1 MPQPLYLLFGLY
13 GLLLLATP
21 FLAIALYF
29 RNSKLRKQLNE
40 LAEENTK
47 QHTKLQRAIGELQ
60 SKLGATA
67 SYRTPSVEKPATTEA
82 SQPSVVPVPPS
93 YPHVPIPSP
102 IAVPP
107 QFVPQPPLK
116 TLTAPPIPP
125 TEKTTEAAPE
135 QKPQASPP
143 SVPLPPVTATPP
155 AIPPVTPT
163 EPKPI
168 EPKPLVPTP
177 QPPAPESQPTTPP
190 APPRVIIPPAVPHTP
205 AMPPPQPAAIPPA
218 ASARVST
225 PPPFSP
231 LRASAPKPTMKD
243 RMRAISALEDALGT
257 NWFAKLGGIMVVI
270 GVTTIGLIKLQSFGA
285 AGKAIVSYLVAS
297 LLLAGGIF
305 LEKRERYQLLG
316 RVGIGCGWALLFG
329 STYGIHNFPAMRVLD
344 SLVLDCILMLLVA
357 LAMAAHTLR
366 YKSQFVTGLSFLLG
380 YTTVALS
387 FSELPSGSSTGANE
401 SAVYG
406 LLAGV
411 FLAIGLVTIVLKMG
425 WFELEVFGIL
435 SSYLNHLY
443 WLYKILGP
451 NGAHGR
457 AFPEYH
463 ASIAMLFFYWL
474 TFRISYVLRGVKTDF
489 EEHVST
495 VAALLNTLLLLGVMK
510 FQSVQPDLAY
520 IALLAIGALEFMF
533 AQLPITRRR
542 RRAFIILSLL
552 GAALMIVSVPSHFSG
567 NPVAYLWL
575 VGAEVFLF
583 AGIIF
588 EEVVFLR
595 VGLFTGLLVG
605 IDLVAFN
612 FRPLVEL
619 RAKSEDLAS
628 ESGILFAVCGVALY
642 LNALYVGSR
651 WKDSFRASL
660 DRRLLDI
667 HSHFGAFATAAA
679 VWALFANDWT
689 ALAFAAIMLA
699 LAALGRRLES
709 RHLQIQYALLGTL
722 TLYRALAFN
731 LHIESPAHTHI
742 TTRLITLPILGAIF
756 YLTAKL
762 AALRDDHEQRVFRG
776 LFAFAGTALFAAL
789 IWFEVPELWQPLLFI
804 AFAVALSENT
814 RALRYQVLAFHAHAI
829 TLLAV
834 FTALT
839 ADQFNVHVW
848 HTIPV
853 HAIGALPVVAGCY
866 WIAKRLGAQNARHAE
881 IARVAYTWIAAGVMV
896 WILEEALRAPWIA
909 VGWIAFAVTLALAT
923 RWIRYRQL
931 AWQANVVALAAFIRT
946 YTFNLNLYGPLWRGV
961 SMRLFTVGLVIAGA
975 YVLAKIAADALEEFE
990 YVVRNAYTWAA
1001 ALFFGLL
1008 IFGEAPHD
1016 WMAVFF
1022 LAAGII
1028 LALVGRRW
1036 SLPHLGFQEHLFAI
1050 AAVARTFDYN
1060 YHLTTY
1066 YGNLS
1071 VRIFTVSIV
1080 AAGLYAIS
1088 RKATAAGAPYAL
1100 SSAYLH
1106 TTAAT
1111 SLLALLMWYEVSPGS
1126 GWLAA
1131 LWAIFAFALA
1141 AVDRRFKLDDL
1152 RWQAHALAALTMIRS
1167 VSINMYLENTWHGLS
1182 VRLLSLSIVAVVFYT
1197 MSRLVRMPEQWR
1209 ARDFHHIYSWSASLI
1224 VSLLLWHELRPLSIA
1239 VGIAAFGLVLFEY
1252 GLLRKIAQFRYQS
1265 YVAFT
1270 AAFARI
1276 FFANLGAGEPGVFWS
1291 DRMITVAPLVL
1302 IFFFV
1307 YAQLPSNEENIGRD
1321 RRFHFDSFVAY
1332 LGTGTLA
1339 ALFYFQF
1346 PDEWV
1351 VTSYAALAFALF
1363 AAAWALRRP
1372 IFLHQAILLTLG
1384 TFARGM
1390 AHNLFG
1396 GSYLTGG
1403 DWKGRYF
1410 VVASAAAILLATL
1423 YFAFEI
1429 RGRYAPPANASRWK
1443 KITTALVA
1451 RPEQLQFFVPVIL
1464 VATMFALKMN
1474 SEWVT
1479 ASWGLEG
1486 LCIVL
1491 LAYLV
1496 KEHSYRLTG
1505 YAMLVLCVAKV
1516 AAMDFWRETLF
1527 ERGISVAI
1535 VGSVLLAV
1543 ALLHTRLKEVFEHHR

>member
-1 MPQPLYLLFGLY
+1 MPFLYLLYVFY
-13 GLLLLATP
+13 GLTLLAAPVLFISLLLRQA
-21 FLAIALYF
+21 
-29 RNSKLRKQLNE
+29 KLRKQLND
-40 LAEENTK
+40 LAEDNAQKFARLQRTVGELQTK
-47 QHTKLQRAIGELQ
+47 VTAAAPAATAAPEKAASPEARQPIPVPRSFPHVQIPPPVVVPSRVEMPPPTKLQ
-60 SKLGATA
+60 
-67 SYRTPSVEKPATTEA
+67 
-82 SQPSVVPVPPS
+82 
-93 YPHVPIPSP
+93 SP
-102 IAVPP
+102 
-107 QFVPQPPLK
+107 
-116 TLTAPPIPP
+116 PPIPV
-125 TEKTTEAAPE
+125 TEKKTEPAFA
-135 QKPQASPP
+135 
-143 SVPLPPVTATPP
+143 PPVTLTPP
-155 AIPPVTPT
+155 VAPILRPTPPS
-163 EPKPI
+163 ESKPI
-168 EPKPLVPTP
+168 P
-177 QPPAPESQPTTPP
+177 PP
-190 APPRVIIPPAVPHTP
+190 APPIIPPPTAPPKPATP
-205 AMPPPQPAAIPPA
+205 ATPPPQPTAIPPA
-218 ASARVST
+218 AAARVST
-225 PPPFSP
+225 PPTFSP
-231 LRASAPKPTMKD
+231 LRTPAPRPTMKD
-243 RMRAISALEDALGT
+243 RMKAISALEDALGT

-344 SLVLDCILMLLVA
+344 SLVLDCVFMLVVA

-380 YTTVALS
+380 YTTIALS
-387 FSELPSGSSTGANE
+387 FSEVPPVSSTGTNE
-401 SAVYG
+401 STVYG

-463 ASIAMLFFYWL
+463 TSLAMLFFYWL
-474 TFRISYVLRGVKTDF
+474 TFRISYILRGVKTDF

-495 VAALLNTLLLLGVMK
+495 VSALLNTLLLLGVMK

-605 IDLVAFN
+605 IDLIAFN

-619 RAKSEDLAS
+619 RAKSENLAS
-628 ESGILFAVCGVALY
+628 ESGILFAACGIALY

-651 WKDSFRASL
+651 WKDSFRALL
-660 DRRLLDI
+660 DQRLLDI
-667 HSHFGAFATAAA
+667 HSYFGAFATAAA
-679 VWALFANDWT
+679 AWALFANDWT

-699 LAALGRRLES
+699 LVFLGRGLEL
-709 RHLQIQYALLGTL
+709 RHLQIQYALLGAL
-722 TLYRALAFN
+722 TLYRAVAFN
-731 LHIESPAHTHI
+731 LHLESSADAHI
-742 TTRLITLPILGAIF
+742 TTRLITLPILGGIF

-762 AALRDDHEQRVFRG
+762 AALRDDQEQRAFRG
-776 LFAFAGTALFAAL
+776 FFAFAGTALFAAL
-789 IWFEVPELWQPLLFI
+789 IWFEVPDLWRPLLFI
-804 AFAVALSENT
+804 AFAVALSENAS
-814 RALRYQVLAFHAHAI
+814 ALRYPLLAIHAHGIA
-829 TLLAV
+829 LLAV
-834 FTALT
+834 FTAFT
-839 ADQFNVHVW
+839 ADPSTIHVW
-848 HTIPV
+848 HKIPL

-866 WIAKRLGAQNARHAE
+866 WIAKRLGVENARHVE
-881 IARVAYTWIAAGVMV
+881 IARVAYTWIAAGIMV
-896 WILEEALRAPWIA
+896 WILEEALGDPWIA
-909 VGWIAFAVTLALAT
+909 VGWIAFAVALALAT

-931 AWQANVVALAAFIRT
+931 AWQANVVALAAFLRT

-975 YVLAKIAADALEEFE
+975 YILAKIAADDLEEFE
-990 YVVRNAYTWAA
+990 YVVRNSYTWAA
-1001 ALFFGLL
+1001 ALFVGLL
-1008 IFGEAPHD
+1008 IFDEAPHD

-1028 LALVGRRW
+1028 LALVGRRFN
-1036 SLPHLGFQEHLFAI
+1036 LPHLGFQEHLFAI
-1050 AAVARTFDYN
+1050 AAIARTFDYN
-1060 YHLTTY
+1060 YHLTSY
-1066 YGNLS
+1066 YGNFS
-1071 VRIFTVSIV
+1071 VRIVTVSIV

-1088 RKATAAGAPYAL
+1088 RKATAADAPHAL
-1100 SSAYLH
+1100 PSAYLH

-1111 SLLALLMWYEVSPGS
+1111 SLLALLMWYEVHPGS

-1131 LWAIFAFALA
+1131 LWALFAFTLA
-1141 AVDRRFKLDDL
+1141 AVDRRFELDDL
-1152 RWQAHALAALTMIRS
+1152 RWQAHALAAFTMIRS
-1167 VSINMYLENTWHGLS
+1167 VWINMYVTDTWHGLS
-1182 VRLLSLSIVAVVFYT
+1182 VRLLSLSIVAVIFYA

-1209 ARDFHHIYSWSASLI
+1209 ARDFHHVYSWAASLI
-1224 VSLLLWHELRPLSIA
+1224 VSLLLWRELNPLSIA
-1239 VGIAAFGLVLFEY
+1239 VGIAVFGLVLFEY

-1307 YAQLPSNEENIGRD
+1307 YAQLPAKEEDIGRD

-1403 DWKGRYF
+1403 NWKGRYF

-1474 SEWVT
+1474 AEWVT

-1496 KEHSYRLTG
+1496 KEQSYRRTA
-1505 YAMLVLCVAKV
+1505 YALFLLCLAKLV
-1516 AAMDFWRETLF
+1516 AMDVWRETLL
-1527 ERGISVAI
+1527 ERGIAFVV
-1535 VGSVLLAV
+1535 VGGVILAV
-1543 ALLHTRLKEVFEHHR
+1543 AFLHIRLKEAFEHSR

>member
-1 MPQPLYLLFGLY
+1 MPLFYLLFGLY

-21 FLAIALYF
+21 FLAIAFYV
-29 RNSKLRKQLNE
+29 RNSKLRQQLNE
-40 LAEENTK
+40 LAEENAK

-60 SKLGATA
+60 SKLAATA
-67 SYRTPSVEKPATTEA
+67 SLGTPTVEKPATPEA
-82 SQPSVVPVPPS
+82 SHPSVVPVPRS

-102 IAVPP
+102 VAVPP
-107 QFVPQPPLK
+107 QFIPQPPLK

-125 TEKTTEAAPE
+125 AEKKPEAAPE
-135 QKPQASPP
+135 RKPQAPPP
-143 SVPLPPVTATPP
+143 SVPVPPATVAPP
-155 AIPPVTPT
+155 AIPSVTS
-163 EPKPI
+163 I
-168 EPKPLVPTP
+168 EPKPAEPKPLALTP
-177 QPPAPESQPTTPP
+177 QAPAPESKPTPPP
-190 APPRVIIPPAVPHTP
+190 APPKVVVPPALPHTP

-218 ASARVST
+218 ESARTST
-225 PPPFSP
+225 PRPFSP
-231 LRASAPKPTMKD
+231 LRTSAPRPTMKD
-243 RMRAISALEDALGT
+243 RMKAISALEDALGT

-270 GVTTIGLIKLQSFGA
+270 GLTTLALIKLQSFGA
-285 AGKAIVSYLVAS
+285 AGKAIVSFLVAF
-297 LLLAGGIF
+297 LFLAGGIF
-305 LEKRERYQLLG
+305 LEKRARYQLLG
-316 RVGIGCGWALLFG
+316 RVGIGCGWALLFA
-329 STYGIHNFPAMRVLD
+329 STYGIHNFPAMRILD
-344 SLVLDCILMLLVA
+344 SLVLDCILMLAVA
-357 LAMAAHTLR
+357 LGMAAHTLR
-366 YKSQFVTGLSFLLG
+366 YKSQLVTGLSFLLG
-380 YTTVALS
+380 YTTIALS
-387 FSELPSGSSTGANE
+387 FSEIPSAASTGANE
-401 SAVYG
+401 STVYG

-411 FLAIGLVTIVLKMG
+411 FLAIGLVTIVLKME

-463 ASIAMLFFYWL
+463 ASLAMLFFYWL
-474 TFRISYVLRGVKTDF
+474 TFRISYVLRGVKTDL

-495 VAALLNTLLLLGVMK
+495 VSALLNTLLLLGVMK
-510 FQSVQPDLAY
+510 FQSVRPELAAV
-520 IALLAIGALEFMF
+520 ALLVIGALEFTF

-542 RRAFIILSLL
+542 HRAFIVLSLL
-552 GAALMIVSVPSHFSG
+552 GAALMIVSIPSHFSG

-619 RAKSEDLAS
+619 RAKTEALAY
-628 ESGILFAVCGVALY
+628 ETGILFAVCGVALY

-651 WKDSFRASL
+651 WKASFSAAL

-667 HSHFGAFATAAA
+667 HSYFGAFATATAA
-679 VWALFANDWT
+679 WALFANDWT
-689 ALAFAAIMLA
+689 ALAFAAIMLI
-699 LAALGRRLES
+699 LAVFNRRIES
-709 RHLQIQYALLGTL
+709 LHLQIQYALLGAL
-722 TLYRALAFN
+722 TLYRVVVFN
-731 LHIESPAHTHI
+731 LHIESSAGTHI
-742 TTRLITLPILGAIF
+742 TTRLITLPILGVIF

-762 AALRDDHEQRVFRG
+762 SALRDDQEQRVFRG

-789 IWFEVPELWQPLLFI
+789 IWFEVPDLWRPLLFI
-804 AFAVALSENT
+804 AFAVALSENA
-814 RALRYQVLAFHAHAI
+814 RALRYPLLAIHTHGIA
-829 TLLAV
+829 LLAV
-834 FTALT
+834 FTAFT
-839 ADQFNVHVW
+839 ADPSTIHVW
-848 HTIPV
+848 HKIPL
-853 HAIGALPVVAGCY
+853 HALGALPVVAGCY
-866 WIAKRLGAQNARHAE
+866 WIAKRLGVENARHAE
-881 IARVAYTWIAAGVMV
+881 IARVAYTWIAAGIMV
-896 WILEEALRAPWIA
+896 WILEEALGDPWIA
-909 VGWIAFAVTLALAT
+909 VGWIAFAVALALAT

-931 AWQANVVALAAFIRT
+931 AWQANVVALAAFLRT
-946 YTFNLNLYGPLWRGV
+946 YTFNLNLYGPLWRGI

-975 YVLAKIAADALEEFE
+975 YILAKIAADALEEFE
-990 YVVRNAYTWAA
+990 SVVRNAYTWSAA
-1001 ALFFGLL
+1001 FFLGLL
-1008 IFGEAPHD
+1008 IFDEAPHD

-1036 SLPHLGFQEHLFAI
+1036 SLPHLGFQEHLFAV
-1050 AAVARTFDYN
+1050 AAIARTFDYN
-1060 YHLTTY
+1060 YHLTSY
-1066 YGNLS
+1066 YGSFS
-1071 VRIFTVSIV
+1071 VRILTVSIV

-1088 RKATAAGAPYAL
+1088 RKATAADAPHAL
-1100 SSAYLH
+1100 ASAYLH

-1111 SLLALLMWYEVSPGS
+1111 SLLSLLMWYEVHPGS
-1126 GWLAA
+1126 GWLAG
-1131 LWAIFAFALA
+1131 LWALFAFALA

-1152 RWQAHALAALTMIRS
+1152 RWQAHALAALAMIRS
-1167 VSINMYLENTWHGLS
+1167 IWINMYVTDTWHGVS
-1182 VRLLSLSIVAVVFYT
+1182 VRLLSLSIVAVVFYA

-1209 ARDFHHIYSWSASLI
+1209 ERDFHHIYSWSASLI
-1224 VSLLLWHELRPLSIA
+1224 VSLLLWRELNPLSLA
-1239 VGIAAFGLVLFEY
+1239 VGLAVFGLVLFEY
-1252 GLLRKIAQFRYQS
+1252 GLLRKIAQFRYQA

-1276 FFANLGAGEPGVFWS
+1276 FFANLSAGDPGVFWS

-1307 YAQLPSNEENIGRD
+1307 YAQLPAKEENTAGD
-1321 RRFHFDSFVAY
+1321 CRFRFDAFVAY
-1332 LGTGTLA
+1332 LGTATLA

-1346 PDEWV
+1346 PPEWV
-1351 VTSYAALAFALF
+1351 VVSYAALALALF
-1363 AAAWALRRP
+1363 VVAWALNRP
-1372 IFLHQAILLTLG
+1372 LFLRQAILVTLG
-1384 TFARGM
+1384 TFSRGM

-1396 GSYLTGG
+1396 SGYFGQGT
-1403 DWKGRYF
+1403 WQGRYS
-1410 VVASAAAILLATL
+1410 VVGSASAILLATL
-1423 YFAFEI
+1423 YFAFAI

-1443 KITTALVA
+1443 KFTTALIA

-1464 VATMFALKMN
+1464 VATMFALKMKA
-1474 SEWVT
+1474 EWVT

-1491 LAYLV
+1491 LAYAV

-1527 ERGISVAI
+1527 ERGISVAV

-1543 ALLHTRLKEVFEHHR
+1543 ALLHTRNKEIFEHHR

>member
-1 MPQPLYLLFGLY
+1 MPFLILVAVLY

-21 FLAIALYF
+21 FLAIGLYV
-29 RNSKLRKQLNE
+29 RHAKLRKQLNE
-40 LAEENTK
+40 FTEENAK
-47 QHTKLQRAIGELQ
+47 NLTKLQRAVGELQ
-60 SKLGATA
+60 SKLAATA
-67 SYRTPSVEKPATTEA
+67 PRGTPAADKPVAPEPRQPVPVPRSFPQAYVPPPVAVPPRVDVQPPPKPQAPPPIPVTEKKPEPALEQKPQVLT
-82 SQPSVVPVPPS
+82 PVVPVPPA
-93 YPHVPIPSP
+93 
-102 IAVPP
+102 AVPP
-107 QFVPQPPLK
+107 VTVTPPTFPAAAPPLK
-116 TLTAPPIPP
+116 PPTPTAP
-125 TEKTTEAAPE
+125 
-135 QKPQASPP
+135 
-143 SVPLPPVTATPP
+143 L
-155 AIPPVTPT
+155 
-163 EPKPI
+163 
-168 EPKPLVPTP
+168 EPKPLAPAAQAPPPEAKPTP
-177 QPPAPESQPTTPP
+177 PS
-190 APPRVIIPPAVPHTP
+190 APPKIIAPPAVPHTP
-205 AMPPPQPAAIPPA
+205 AMTPA
-218 ASARVST
+218 ASARIST
-225 PPPFSP
+225 VPPTSP
-231 LRASAPKPTMKD
+231 LRVPAPRPTMKD
-243 RMRAISALEDALGT
+243 RMKAISALEDALGT

-270 GVTTIGLIKLQSFGA
+270 GVTTLALIKLQSFGA
-285 AGKAIVSYLVAS
+285 AGKAIVSFLVAFFF
-297 LLLAGGIF
+297 LAGGIF

-344 SLVLDCILMLLVA
+344 SLVLDCILMLVVA
-357 LAMAAHTLR
+357 LGMAVHTLR

-387 FSELPSGSSTGANE
+387 FSEISPVSSTGANE
-401 SAVYG
+401 STVYG

-457 AFPEYH
+457 LFPEYH
-463 ASIAMLFFYWL
+463 ASLAMLFFYWL

-489 EEHVST
+489 EEHIST
-495 VAALLNTLLLLGVMK
+495 VSALLNTLLLLGVMK

-520 IALLAIGALEFMF
+520 IALLLIGALEFIF

-542 RRAFIILSLL
+542 RRAFVILSLL

-588 EEVVFLR
+588 EEIVFLR

-605 IDLVAFN
+605 IDLLAYN
-612 FRPLVEL
+612 FRPLVML
-619 RAKSEDLAS
+619 RAKTEDLAL

-642 LNALYVGSR
+642 LNSLYVGSR
-651 WKDSFRASL
+651 WKESFRATL

-667 HSHFGAFATAAA
+667 HSYFGAFATATAA
-679 VWALFANDWT
+679 WALFANDWT
-689 ALAFAAIMLA
+689 ALAFASIMLA
-699 LAALGRRLES
+699 LAFLGRRLES
-709 RHLQIQYALLGTL
+709 RHLQIQYALLGAL
-722 TLYRALAFN
+722 TLYRAFVFN
-731 LHIESPAHTHI
+731 LHIESPADAHI

-762 AALRDDHEQRVFRG
+762 AALRDDQEQRAFRG

-789 IWFEVPELWQPLLFI
+789 IWFEVPDLWRPLLFV
-804 AFAVALSENT
+804 AFAVALSENA
-814 RALRYQVLAFHAHAI
+814 RALRYPLLAIHAHAI

-839 ADQFNVHVW
+839 ADPSTIHVW

-853 HAIGALPVVAGCY
+853 HAFGALPVVAGCY
-866 WIAKRLGAQNARHAE
+866 WIAKRLGVENARHVE
-881 IARVAYTWIAAGVMV
+881 IARVAYTWIAAGIMV
-896 WILEEALRAPWIA
+896 WILEEALGDAWIA
-909 VGWIAFAVTLALAT
+909 VGWIAFAVALALAT
-923 RWIRYRQL
+923 RWILYRQL
-931 AWQANVVALAAFIRT
+931 AWQANVVALAAFLRT
-946 YTFNLNLYGPLWRGV
+946 YTFNLNLYGPLWRHV
-961 SMRLFTVGLVIAGA
+961 SLRLFTVSLVIVGA
-975 YVLAKIAADALEEFE
+975 YVLAKIAADALAEFE
-990 YVVRNAYTWAA
+990 SIVRNAYTWAA
-1001 ALFFGLL
+1001 AFFVGFLVWY
-1008 IFGEAPHD
+1008 EAPYA
-1016 WMAVFF
+1016 WIAVFF
-1022 LAAGII
+1022 LSAGII

-1036 SLPHLGFQEHLFAI
+1036 NLPHLGFQEHLFAI
-1050 AAVARTFDYN
+1050 AAIARTFDYN

-1066 YGNLS
+1066 YGNFS
-1071 VRIFTVSIV
+1071 VRILTVSVV

-1088 RKATAAGAPYAL
+1088 RRATAPDAPYAL
-1100 SSAYLH
+1100 PSAYLH

-1111 SLLALLMWYEVSPGS
+1111 SLLALLMWYEVSAGS

-1131 LWAIFAFALA
+1131 FWALFAFALA

-1152 RWQAHALAALTMIRS
+1152 RWQAHALAALTMLRS
-1167 VSINMYLENTWHGLS
+1167 VSINMYVQDTWHGLS
-1182 VRLLSLSIVAVVFYT
+1182 VRLLSLSIVAVVFYA
-1197 MSRLVRMPEQWR
+1197 MSRLVRMPDQWR

-1224 VSLLLWHELRPLSIA
+1224 VSLLLWRELKPLSLA
-1239 VGIAAFGLVLFEY
+1239 VGLAVFGLVLFEY

-1265 YVAFT
+1265 YAAFT
-1270 AAFARI
+1270 AAFVRI
-1276 FFANLGAGEPGVFWS
+1276 FFANLAAGEPGVFWS
-1291 DRMITVAPLVL
+1291 DRMITVAPLAL

-1307 YAQLPSNEENIGRD
+1307 YAQLPDKEENTARD
-1321 RRFHFDSFVAY
+1321 RRFRFDAFVAY
-1332 LGTGTLA
+1332 LGTATVV

-1346 PDEWV
+1346 SPEWV
-1351 VTSYAALAFALF
+1351 VTSYAALALALF
-1363 AAAWALRRP
+1363 AAAWALKRQL
-1372 IFLHQAILLTLG
+1372 FLHQGILVTLG

-1403 DWKGRYF
+1403 NWRGRYF
-1410 VVASAAAILLATL
+1410 IVGSAAAILLTTL
-1423 YFAFEI
+1423 YFAFAL
-1429 RGRYAPPANASRWK
+1429 RGRYAPPANASRWR
-1443 KITTALVA
+1443 KIATALVA

-1474 SEWVT
+1474 AEWVT
-1479 ASWGLEG
+1479 ASWGIEG

-1491 LAYLV
+1491 LAYAV
-1496 KEHSYRLTG
+1496 KEHSFRLTG

-1527 ERGISVAI
+1527 ERGISVAV
-1535 VGSVLLAV
+1535 VGCVLLAV
-1543 ALLHTRLKEVFEHHR
+1543 ALLHTRLKEVFEHQR

>member
-1 MPQPLYLLFGLY
+1 MAPFYLLIGFY

-21 FLAIALYF
+21 FLAIWLFF
-29 RNSKLRKQLNE
+29 RNANLKKQLTE
-40 LAEENTK
+40 LVEENAK

-60 SKLGATA
+60 AKVAATVSPA
-67 SYRTPSVEKPATTEA
+67 SPAVEKPAAPEV
-82 SQPSVVPVPPS
+82 SHPSVIPVPRS
-93 YPHVPIPSP
+93 YPHIQIPLP
-102 IAVPP
+102 VAVPP
-107 QFVPQPPLK
+107 RVEVHPPIKPQ
-116 TLTAPPIPP
+116 TAPSIPVI
-125 TEKTTEAAPE
+125 EKKPEAAPE
-135 QKPQASPP
+135 QTPQVVAPFVP
-143 SVPLPPVTATPP
+143 VPLVTSPL
-155 AIPPVTPT
+155 
-163 EPKPI
+163 EPKPA
-168 EPKPLVPTP
+168 EPKPLDVP
-177 QPPAPESQPTTPP
+177 PPPVAHPTPP
-190 APPRVIIPPAVPHTP
+190 AAPPKISPPIGVPHTP
-205 AMPPPQPAAIPPA
+205 LKPAPQPTAIPPA
-218 ASARVST
+218 ATARISS
-225 PPPFSP
+225 PPTFSP
-231 LRASAPKPTMKD
+231 LRTPAPRPTMKD

-344 SLVLDCILMLLVA
+344 SLVLDCILMLVVA

-387 FSELPSGSSTGANE
+387 FSEITSGSSAGASE
-401 SAVYG
+401 STVYG

-411 FLAIGLVTIVLKMG
+411 MLAIGLVTIVLKMG

-463 ASIAMLFFYWL
+463 ASIAILFFYWL
-474 TFRISYVLRGVKTDF
+474 TFRISYILRGVKTDF
-489 EEHVST
+489 QEHVST

-520 IALLAIGALEFMF
+520 LALFAIGALEFIF

-552 GAALMIVSVPSHFSG
+552 GAALMIVAVPSHFSG
-567 NPVAYLWL
+567 NDVAYLWL

-595 VGLFTGLLVG
+595 VGLLTGLLVG
-605 IDLVAFN
+605 IDLLVYN
-612 FRPLVEL
+612 FRPLVAF
-619 RAKSEDLAS
+619 RAKTEDLAS
-628 ESGILFAVCGVALY
+628 GPGILFAVCGVALY
-642 LNALYVGSR
+642 LNSLYIATG
-651 WKDSFRASL
+651 WKESFRAAL

-667 HSHFGAFATAAA
+667 HSYLAAFATATAA
-679 VWALFANDWT
+679 WALFSKDWT
-689 ALAFAAIMLA
+689 AVAFATLMVA
-699 LAALGRRLES
+699 LAALGRRLGS
-709 RHLQIQYALLGTL
+709 RHLQIQYALLGAL
-722 TLYRALAFN
+722 TLYRTLVFN
-731 LHIESPAHTHI
+731 LHIEAPLHTHI

-762 AALRDDHEQRVFRG
+762 AAHSDDQEQRIFRG

-789 IWFEVPELWQPLLFI
+789 IWFEVPELWQPILFI
-804 AFAVALSENT
+804 AFAVALSENA
-814 RALRYQVLAFHAHAI
+814 RALRYQVLAFHAHGV

-834 FTALT
+834 FTAFT
-839 ADQFNVHVW
+839 ADQYSLHVW
-848 HTIPV
+848 LTIPV
-853 HAIGALPVVAGCY
+853 HAFGALPVVAGCY
-866 WIAKRLGAQNARHAE
+866 WIAKRLGVENARHAE

-896 WILEEALRAPWIA
+896 WIIEEALHAPWIA
-909 VGWIAFAVTLALAT
+909 VGWIVFAVALALST

-931 AWQANVVALAAFIRT
+931 AWQANVVALAAFLRT
-946 YTFNLNLYGPLWRGV
+946 YTFNLNLHQPLWRGV
-961 SMRLFTVGLVIAGA
+961 SLRLVTVSLVIAGA
-975 YVLAKIAADALEEFE
+975 YLLAKIAADALEEFE
-990 YVVRNAYTWAA
+990 YVVRNAYTWVA
-1001 ALFFGLL
+1001 ALFVGLL
-1008 IFGEAPHD
+1008 ILGEAQHD

-1036 SLPHLGFQEHLFAI
+1036 NLPHLGFQEHLFAI
-1050 AAVARTFDYN
+1050 VAVARTFDYN

-1066 YGNLS
+1066 YGNFS
-1071 VRIFTVSIV
+1071 VRILTVLLV

-1088 RKATAAGAPYAL
+1088 RKATAADAPYAL
-1100 SSAYLH
+1100 PSAYLH

-1111 SLLALLMWYEVSPGS
+1111 SLLALLMWYECST

-1131 LWAIFAFALA
+1131 FWALFAFALA
-1141 AVDRRFKLDDL
+1141 AVDRRFKFDDL

-1167 VSINMYLENTWHGLS
+1167 IWINMYVTDTWHGLS
-1182 VRLLSLSIVAVVFYT
+1182 VRLFSLSIIAVVFYA
-1197 MSRLVRMPEQWR
+1197 MSRLVRMPEEWR

-1224 VSLLLWHELRPLSIA
+1224 VSLLLWRELRPLSIA
-1239 VGIAAFGLVLFEY
+1239 VGLAAFALVLFEY
-1252 GLLRKIAQFRYQS
+1252 GFLRKIAQFRYQS

-1276 FFANLGAGEPGVFWS
+1276 FFANLAAGDPGVFMS
-1291 DRMITVAPLVL
+1291 DRMITVVPLIL

-1307 YAQLPSNEENIGRD
+1307 YAQLSAQEENTAGD
-1321 RRFHFDSFVAY
+1321 HRFRFDSFLAY
-1332 LGTGTLA
+1332 LGTATLA

-1346 PDEWV
+1346 PPEWV
-1351 VTSYAALAFALF
+1351 IVSYATVTLALF
-1363 AAAWALRRP
+1363 AAAWGLDRP
-1372 IFLHQAILLTLG
+1372 IFLHQGILLTLG

-1396 GSYLTGG
+1396 GGYFNQGT
-1403 DWKGRYF
+1403 WQGRYS
-1410 VVASAAAILLATL
+1410 VVGSASAILLATL
-1423 YFAFEI
+1423 YFAFAL
-1429 RGRYAPPANASRWK
+1429 RGRYAPTVSASRWK

-1464 VATMFALKMN
+1464 IATMFALKM
-1474 SEWVT
+1474 SAEWVT

-1491 LAYLV
+1491 LSYV
-1496 KEHSYRLTG
+1496 FKEHSYRLAG
-1505 YAMLVLCVAKV
+1505 YALLLLCVARI
-1516 AAMDFWRETLF
+1516 AAMDFWRQTLF
-1527 ERGISVAI
+1527 ERGLTVAI
-1535 VGSVLLAV
+1535 VGCVLVAV
-1543 ALLHTRLKEVFEHHR
+1543 ALLHTRLRETFEHHR